1 MSVGTFAFDPEGR
14 VPLIDPSCLT
24 YDHKYEL
31 DKNWL
36 WWEPGSPP
44 LGSGHF
50 GKVIAGTIQ
59 LPLNDADMA
68 VSQLAKPRHVAIK
81 MPLDGYDA
89 GQQKALQVRKVMCIA
104 AYRRN
109 RDCL

>member
-1 MSVGTFAFDPEGR
+1 MKTFTFDPEGR

-31 DKNWL
+31 NKDWL

-50 GKVIAGTIQ
+50 GKVIAGTLQ
-59 LPLNDADMA
+59 LPFSDAYVA
-68 VSQLAKPRHVAIK
+68 RSPLAKPRHVAIK
-81 MPLDGYDA
+81 MPLDGYNA
-89 GQQKALQVRKVMCIA
+89 GQQKSLQVRKYITV
-104 AYRRN
+104 
-109 RDCL
+109 